1 MIFEKKYKKE
11 ISNVVYNLIKD
22 YINNDPLIF
31 NEPDYI
37 NIISSYI
44 IELLSFQFE
53 DISDILNLTNED
65 VIEEITNIINN
76 CFSIY
81 HRNECPVR
89 SYKTTFII
97 KPPNISKITKKI
109 NYIKSKPQPEQKT
122 TEWYETRHQL
132 LTASSIWK
140 AFGTESVKNQ
150 LIYDK
155 CNTFNIEKY
164 NKVSMDST
172 LHWGHKYEPLSVK
185 LYESFYNTKVSDF
198 GCIIHDKH
206 RYLAASPDGINT
218 DINSSRYGR
227 MLEIKN
233 IVNREITDDVKYEYW
248 IQMQIQMEV
257 CNLNECDFLETRFIE
272 YEDEELFNNDGS
284 FTYSSNLEL
293 KGIIMCFICD
303 KKPYYEYAPLFITK
317 EEFEE
322 WELSIME
329 KHENDNNIWIKN
341 IYWKLDELNCMLVL
355 RNKLWFSSAISK
367 IQDLWNIICSEKN
380 NDFQHRAPKK
390 RNINK
395 VFENDIIIKKIENNE
410 NNLDNMIID
419 VNNNEN
425 NEITDTNINETKKIN
440 LNNQE
445 INGEI
450 IKKTKRK
457 YRKNDIDN
465 DINTKNKCFIDIN
478 TLIISN
484 MDIETNNNELYDFE
498 KNELQQKM
506 EIDVIIIN

>member
-1 MIFEKKYKKE
+1 MVIDKIYKKE
-11 ISNVVYNLIKD
+11 ITNILYVLIKD
-22 YINNDPLIF
+22 YINDDPLIF

-44 IELLSFQFE
+44 IELLSIQFE
-53 DISDILNLTNED
+53 DILNVNNED
-65 VIEEITNIINN
+65 YIDEITNIINN
-76 CFSIY
+76 CFLLY
-81 HRNECPVR
+81 HRNECPIR

-198 GCIIHDKH
+198 GCIIHDKYK
-206 RYLAASPDGINT
+206 YLAASPDGINT
-218 DINSSRYGR
+218 DINSNSYGR

-272 YEDEELFNNDGS
+272 YEDEDSFNNDGT
-284 FTYSSNLEL
+284 FIYSTNLEL

-355 RNKLWFSSAISK
+355 RNKLWFSAAIIK
-367 IQDLWNIICSEKN
+367 IKDIWDIICIEKN
-380 NDFQHRAPKK
+380 NNFQHRAPKK

-395 VFENDIIIKKIENNE
+395 VLVNDMIIKNNVDNE
-410 NNLDNMIID
+410 NNKSIMNIES
-419 VNNNEN
+419 NNY
-425 NEITDTNINETKKIN
+425 EIKNINTLTDGESKQIN
-440 LNNQE
+440 LNNE
-445 INGEI
+445 EN
-450 IKKTKRK
+450 IKKSKRK
-457 YRKNDIDN
+457 FRKNDSYN
-465 DINTKNKCFIDIN
+465 DINTKNKCFININ
-478 TLIISN
+478 TLLISN
-484 MDIETNNNELYDFE
+484 MEIEINNNELDIFQE
-498 KNELQQKM
+498 NELEQKNM